1 MHTRSKCLLP
11 FIYYKSLAALICSL
25 DLYKNVIHKAGVK
38 QVLALRIILYFSG
51 VRVYRG
57 HTDTPRKSCEV
68 QGGKNRKLFVGRL

>member
-38 QVLALRIILYFSG
+38 QVLAQDYFILLWCACIQG
-51 VRVYRG
+51 T
-57 HTDTPRKSCEV
+57 HCDTPRKSCEV